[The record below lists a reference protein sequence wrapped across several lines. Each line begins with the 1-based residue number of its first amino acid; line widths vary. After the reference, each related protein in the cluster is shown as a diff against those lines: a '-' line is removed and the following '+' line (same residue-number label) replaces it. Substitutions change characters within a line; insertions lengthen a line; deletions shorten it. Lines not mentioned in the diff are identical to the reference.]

1 MQKEEPSTHLPPVHS
16 REQQSLAPA
25 QGFPADLQLV
35 PVVVQVPLVQTPLQQ
50 APAAEHACPSAA
62 HAFVE
67 HLPLTHES
75 EQQSVPTEQL
85 VPSTLQ
91 TAMDDLQVLLVPSQL
106 PEQHPMLVVQV
117 APEGRH

>member
-1 MQKEEPSTHLPPVHS
+1 MQNDEPRAHLPPVHS

-25 QGFPADLQLV
+25 QGFPADLQLA
-35 PVVVQVPLVQTPLQQ
+35 PVLVQVPFVQTPLQH
-50 APAAEHACPSAA
+50 APAAEHACPSAVQ
-62 HAFVE
+62 AFVE
-67 HLPLTHES
+67 HLPLTQES

-91 TAMDDLQVLLVPSQL
+91 TAIDDLQVLLVPSQM